1 MLKINSVGKFF
12 KKTYLKKKTFE
23 EKKRIYI
30 VKEVKIVLKKILAK
44 EEKNEEI
51 NIFFN

>member
-1 MLKINSVGKFF
+1 MPKIKGI
-12 KKTYLKKKTFE
+12 KKISEKIYLKKKTFE

-30 VKEVKIVLKKILAK
+30 VKGGENSFKKILAK